1 MRMYAALVASAVLA
15 GPALAV
21 TDAPPANGPTGTWF
35 TAEGDSKI
43 KIEPCGQT
51 FCATIVWV
59 KPPEPGAAPGPDYV
73 GTQLSRDL
81 KRNPTGELAGT
92 MLNPENGKTYNVTA
106 KMKNANAL
114 EIGGCVLAILCG
126 SETWAR
132 APEEVAAAAPPAK
145 GNTASVKGNSA
156 SAKPMAAK
164 AGNPAAPTVGAT
176 AAQ

>member
-1 MRMYAALVASAVLA
+1 MRMFAALVTSVVLA

-21 TDAPPANGPTGTWF
+21 TDVPPGAGPTGTWF

-59 KPPEPGAAPGPDYV
+59 KPPEPGATPGPDYL

-126 SETWAR
+126 SETWSR
-132 APEEVAAAAPPAK
+132 APDEVAAVTPAPKSTTGAK
-145 GNTASVKGNSA
+145 GNTAS
-156 SAKPMAAK
+156 AKPASSKLGSSTAATV
-164 AGNPAAPTVGAT
+164 AAPAA
-176 AAQ
+176 Q